1 PEEKLIVLYL
11 FTGQSNRIG
20 IFNFSPGEAAEDL
33 GMLPQSFAEGFGKVC
48 ERLQIGWD
56 ETFRV
61 LYLPTWW
68 KYNCP
73 ENPNVLKSCLDD
85 LHEVPQT
92 SLIIEFSKNLRY
104 LPETF
109 HQTFREGLPKSF
121 PQRMPHQEQE
131 QEYKS
136 TQSDNPIPDSL
147 GRSRDPK
154 SGVGKQLLSDPQN
167 PPHSKKKKTLRAH
180 QPDPEILAAF
190 DDFYQ
195 AFPRHMAK
203 QKALEAWSKLSPDA
217 ELTSLIMQATVRYA
231 TEVENTDPRYVLH
244 PATWLNDKRWED
256 EPQGG
261 NANGN
266 GQAKPTEVKDLGGG
280 MVEGNGE
287 IMDKRSFERR
297 YAS

>member
-1 PEEKLIVLYL
+1 MSRYRKIDPRFWKDEKVINLSPEEKLIVLYL

-33 GMLPQSFAEGFGKVC
+33 GMLRETFAKGFGKVC

-73 ENPNVLKSCLDD
+73 ENPNVLKSCLVD

-131 QEYKS
+131 QEQEQEYKS
-136 TQSDNPIPDSL
+136 TQSDNP
-147 GRSRDPK
+147 
-154 SGVGKQLLSDPQN
+154 
-167 PPHSKKKKTLRAH
+167 
-180 QPDPEILAAF
+180 
-190 DDFYQ
+190 
-195 AFPRHMAK
+195 
-203 QKALEAWSKLSPDA
+203 
-217 ELTSLIMQATVRYA
+217 
-231 TEVENTDPRYVLH
+231 
-244 PATWLNDKRWED
+244 
-256 EPQGG
+256 
-261 NANGN
+261 
-266 GQAKPTEVKDLGGG
+266 
-280 MVEGNGE
+280 
-287 IMDKRSFERR
+287 
-297 YAS
+297 